1 MRRKPG
7 SLVPL
12 EIAICEAASV
22 LQQRGISQFHGYSI
36 AKELKHAGDTRLL
49 TAYGTLYRALD
60 RLEQMGLLRS
70 QLEDPHI
77 AAAESR
83 PGRRLYE
90 LTAAGQ
96 QAIADAAQA
105 LNEARHRHTKRTQRM
120 KPIKPIKP
128 IKRGWSPT

>member
-7 SLVPL
+7 SLLPI
-12 EIAICEAASV
+12 ETAICEAAYV
-22 LQQRGISQFHGYSI
+22 LQQRGTAQFYGYSI

-60 RLEQMGLLRS
+60 RLEHMGFLRS
-70 QLEDPHI
+70 EIEDPHV

-90 LTAAGQ
+90 LTATGQ
-96 QAIADAAQA
+96 KAIVDVAE
-105 LNEARHRHTKRTQRM
+105 LSREKKGRRKKRA
-120 KPIKPIKP
+120 
-128 IKRGWSPT
+128 WSPL

>member
-7 SLVPL
+7 RLLPL
-12 EIAICEAASV
+12 ETAICEVASV
-22 LQQRGISQFHGYSI
+22 LQQRGIAQFHGYSI
-36 AKELKHAGDTRLL
+36 ARELKHAGDTRLL

-60 RLEQMGLLRS
+60 RLEHMGLLRS
-70 QLEDPHI
+70 EVEDPHI

-96 QAIADAAQA
+96 RAIAA
-105 LNEARHRHTKRTQRM
+105 EA
-120 KPIKPIKP
+120 KPSRETNDRRK
-128 IKRGWSPT
+128 KRGWSPI

>member
-7 SLVPL
+7 SLLPI
-12 EIAICEAASV
+12 ETAICEAAYV
-22 LQQRGISQFHGYSI
+22 LQQRGIAQFYGYSI

-60 RLEQMGLLRS
+60 RLEHMGFLRS
-70 QLEDPHI
+70 ESEDPHV

-96 QAIADAAQA
+96 KAIADVAE
-105 LNEARHRHTKRTQRM
+105 LSREKKGRRKKRA
-120 KPIKPIKP
+120 
-128 IKRGWSPT
+128 WSPL